1 MGKSTRG
8 SLCLFCPLAFSGRD
22 RYVQN
27 VGYTTLR
34 WWKERIDA
42 LTKQGLSG
50 EAYAL
55 YMEFT
60 FDGCEL

>member
-34 WWKERIDA
+34 WWKGRIDA

>member
-8 SLCLFCPLAFSGRD
+8 SPLFFRPLAFLGRD
-22 RYVQN
+22 KPVLN

-60 FDGCEL
+60 SDGCEL